1 MSRENQPTLQDLRK
15 RKFSTI
21 KAFAEALGVSP
32 STAGAWL
39 RGDYSWRAPSY
50 GMQWKMRE
58 LLGVSAPEF
67 YTAMNETEKE
77 ERKKRRTQ
85 R

>member
-1 MSRENQPTLQDLRK
+1 MSKPTLQDLRK
-15 RKFSTI
+15 RKFPTV

-39 RGDYSWRAPSY
+39 RGDYRWLAPSHR
-50 GMQWKMRE
+50 MQQKMWT
-58 LLGVSAPEF
+58 LLQVDAPEF